1 MDYEPLLR
9 IVEHARRRLVT
20 RRAWWWG
27 GRVGAVLAAVA
38 LALVGARTILPVDL
52 PHGIL
57 AAGAIAL
64 GALVAIV
71 VRLFARITPL
81 FAAQVLDHRF
91 GLADRLATAVEL
103 VTGRHRATA
112 LTDVVI
118 QDAVHHAA
126 GLDQKRALPTRP
138 DRMVGVA
145 LILAVLALIGG
156 VGLIGISV
164 PGTPAREV
172 ARTIQREG
180 RRLQRTGETLE
191 ERARTERARITR
203 RVAPS
208 LQRLGE
214 SLQRERIARGEALAR
229 LGQLSRQLEAERRQV
244 TTRREQISGAPAQQ
258 PRPTLPN
265 DLFQQRAA
273 ADRAV
278 RQIREIADRLAQ
290 ARTPQEREA
299 ILRQLAALAG
309 GGDEGDVPAR
319 TRQQAAQAREQLG
332 AGDTAGARRTL
343 QQGAQDLDD
352 LHAMLAD
359 EEGLQQAQRD
369 VQQSAENIQRGRA
382 VPGPEAEDTQRASAQ
397 PGAPAPGNRPP
408 SESRGPDSVEPQAG
422 PNQGSTPGQGTI
434 SEKLGAPTSRIEANR
449 EQSRVQGLQGE
460 GRMIT
465 SEMLGPGRRGR
476 VTANASQAV
485 AMARTD
491 ADRYMARMRIPPEYR
506 DIVRR
511 YFEAL
516 AQNR

>member
-9 IVEHARRRLVT
+9 IVEGARRRLVT

-27 GRVGAVLAAVA
+27 GRVAAVLAAVV
-38 LALVGARTILPVDL
+38 LALVGARTILPVEM
-52 PHGIL
+52 PYGVMAAAAI
-57 AAGAIAL
+57 AAG
-64 GALVAIV
+64 VAVTIG
-71 VRLFARITPL
+71 VRLFARVTPL
-81 FAAQVLDHRF
+81 YAAQVLDHRF
-91 GLADRLATAVEL
+91 SLADRLATAVEL
-103 VTGRHRATA
+103 VTGRQRATA
-112 LTDVVI
+112 LTELVI
-118 QDAVHHAA
+118 ADAVQHAA
-126 GLDQKRALPTRP
+126 GLDQTRALPTRP
-138 DRMVGVA
+138 DRMTGVA
-145 LILAVLALIGG
+145 LLLAALALVGG
-156 VGLIGISV
+156 IGLIGISV

-180 RRLQRTGETLE
+180 RRLQRTAETLE
-191 ERARTERARITR
+191 ERARTERARLTR
-203 RVAPS
+203 RMAPS

-244 TTRREQISGAPAQQ
+244 TSRREQIAGTPAQQ
-258 PRPTLPN
+258 PRPALPN
-265 DLFQQRAA
+265 ELFQQRAA

-309 GGDEGDVPAR
+309 GGEEGDVPAR
-319 TRQQAAQAREQLG
+319 TRQQAAQAREQLNS
-332 AGDTAGARRTL
+332 GDTAGARRTL
-343 QQGAQDLDD
+343 QQGASDLDD
-352 LHAMLAD
+352 LSAMLAD
-359 EEGLQQAQRD
+359 EAGLQEAQRD
-369 VQQSAENIQRGRA
+369 LQQSAENIQRGRPVA
-382 VPGPEAEDTQRASAQ
+382 GPEAEDTQRASAE
-397 PGAPAPGNRPP
+397 PGRPAPGNRPP
-408 SESRGPDSVEPQAG
+408 SEGAGPESMEPQAG
-422 PNQGSTPGQGTI
+422 PNEGSTPGQGTI
-434 SEKLGAPTSRIEANR
+434 SEKLGAPTSRIEAKR

-476 VTANASQAV
+476 VTASASQAV